1 MPRIDMKSD
10 DVAALLA
17 AMARVRDL
25 CEKLDLFPLV
35 DVPLC
40 LRLIKYASEHGTERV
55 NAMLMAE
62 FGNGSSLVQ

>member
-1 MPRIDMKSD
+1 MAKLDLKSD
-10 DVAALLA
+10 DVAALIA
-17 AMARVRDL
+17 AMSRVRDL

-40 LRLIKYASEHGTERV
+40 LRLLKQASEHGTERV

-62 FGNGSSLVQ
+62 FGTGTDSIQ

>member
-1 MPRIDMKSD
+1 MPKLNLKSD
-10 DVAALLA
+10 DVAALIA
-17 AMARVRDL
+17 SMSRVRDL

-40 LRLIKYASEHGTERV
+40 LRLIKYAGEHGTERV

-62 FGNGSSLVQ
+62 FGNGSGLVQ

>member
-1 MPRIDMKSD
+1 MPKLNLKSD
-10 DVAALLA
+10 DVAALIA
-17 AMARVRDL
+17 SMSRVRDL

-40 LRLIKYASEHGTERV
+40 LRLIKYAGEHGTERV

-62 FGNGSSLVQ
+62 FGSGTDTVQ